1 MTHNDRRFVALFV
14 AVAVLLF
21 AGASAI
27 FRASAQQTKCPMTKV
42 TCPDTVDVGGKLT
55 FSADVRGGDSQVTP
69 TYNWS
74 VSAGSISSGQGTS
87 AIEVDTTE
95 MAGGGTVTA
104 TVDVGGFDRE
114 CGYGSTA
121 SSCTTTV
128 NKKPEA
134 RKLDEY
140 GKLKPEDENARLD
153 NFVVELQ
160 SDPTAQG
167 YIIAYGGR
175 RSRAGDAK
183 TVAARAKTYLVNKR
197 QLDPQRVITVDGGYR
212 EEPSVELWIAPT
224 GGQAPQATP
233 SLDPA
238 ELTPAKPAKSAKP
251 KTSTARKKS

>member
-21 AGASAI
+21 TGASAT
-27 FRASAQQTKCPMTKV
+27 FRASAQQSKCPKTNV
-42 TCPDTVDVGGKLT
+42 ACPDSVDAGGKLS

-87 AIEVDTTE
+87 TIEVDTSEVT
-95 MAGGGTVTA
+95 GGGTITA
-104 TVDVGGFDRE
+104 TVDVGGFNRE

-121 SSCTTTV
+121 SSCTTIV
-128 NKKPEA
+128 NKKVEA

-140 GKLKPEDENARLD
+140 GKLKPVDENARLD

-160 SDPTAQG
+160 NDPTAQG

-183 TVAARAKTYLVNKR
+183 QAAAKAKTYLVTKR
-197 QLDPQRVITVDGGYR
+197 GLDPQRMITVDGGYR
-212 EEPSVELWIAPT
+212 EEPLFELWIAPS
-224 GGQAPQATP
+224 GAPAPQATP

-238 ELTPAKPAKSAKP
+238 ELMPAKPAKSAKP
-251 KTSTARKKS
+251 KKPTRKKS